1 MKIFDFTS
9 GAKGKI
15 LGNAKTPHKFDGWL
29 IKKKEDVFK
38 VQLNRAGL
46 KSHSDQEWEWCSGAR
61 DINDIEI
68 NPEDFGV
75 EAVCFCSGER
85 FHLWYPGHPEA
96 ESHWD
101 WHVIGTKGWNREA
114 CRNGILKT
122 TKITQQG

>member
-9 GAKGKI
+9 GVKGKF
-15 LGNAKTPHKFDGWL
+15 LGNARTPHKCDGWL
-29 IKKKEDVFK
+29 VKKNDDVFK
-38 VQLNRAGL
+38 VQLKDPIR
-46 KSHSDQEWEWCSGAR
+46 HSDQKWEWCSGAR

-75 EAVCFCSGER
+75 EAVCFCTGEW
-85 FHLWYPGHPEA
+85 FHLWYPGHPDA

-101 WHVIGTKGWNREA
+101 WNVIGSKIWNREA